1 MKIMPIN
8 ELPKYLKSLRSGTP
22 PDNNVVVD
30 MGSLQ
35 NNRVFRT
42 LSNFAA
48 ICALCLFLASG
59 SIVTYRNFSSTNITV
74 RMDTTNLSSN
84 DVTGL
89 INQYGATVLSVT
101 PSTSNIYVVKIKING
116 FKNIKLFL
124 ESLRNQRNVSK
135 VQLEE

>member
-1 MKIMPIN
+1 
-8 ELPKYLKSLRSGTP
+8 
-22 PDNNVVVD
+22 
-30 MGSLQ
+30 
-35 NNRVFRT
+35 
-42 LSNFAA
+42 
-48 ICALCLFLASG
+48 
-59 SIVTYRNFSSTNITV
+59 
-74 RMDTTNLSSN
+74 MDTTNLSSN

>member
-1 MKIMPIN
+1 MPIN
-8 ELPKYLKSLRSGTP
+8 ELPKYLKSLRGGTP
-22 PDNNVVVD
+22 PDNDVVVD

-35 NNRVFRT
+35 NNRGFRT

-124 ESLRNQRNVSK
+124 ESLRNQRNVST